1 MFDEMLEAGVIKH
14 NASLVVLVKKKDK
27 TQSMCISYKGLN
39 AMTIKDKFHIP
50 LIEYLLEE
58 LGGARIFTKIDL
70 RASYQQV
77 RMKPED
83 IHKTAFK
90 THTRHYKFLVMPF
103 GLTNAT
109 STFQSLM
116 NAIFKPCLRKYMSVF
131 FDDILIY
138 SKDEEEHLQYL
149 QFVLETM
156 RVNELYAK
164 PSKCHFAQ
172 SLVDYRGHIITA
184 VGVHTNPKKVLVV
197 RA

>member
-1 MFDEMLEAGVIKH
+1 MFDDMLEAGVIKH

-50 LIEYLLEE
+50 LIEDLLEE

-90 THTRHYKFLVMPF
+90 THKALQVSS
-103 GLTNAT
+103 NALWPH
-109 STFQSLM
+109 QCNLY
-116 NAIFKPCLRKYMSVF
+116 LSVP
-131 FDDILIY
+131 Y
-138 SKDEEEHLQYL
+138 E
-149 QFVLETM
+149 
-156 RVNELYAK
+156 
-164 PSKCHFAQ
+164 CHF
-172 SLVDYRGHIITA
+172 
-184 VGVHTNPKKVLVV
+184 
-197 RA
+197 